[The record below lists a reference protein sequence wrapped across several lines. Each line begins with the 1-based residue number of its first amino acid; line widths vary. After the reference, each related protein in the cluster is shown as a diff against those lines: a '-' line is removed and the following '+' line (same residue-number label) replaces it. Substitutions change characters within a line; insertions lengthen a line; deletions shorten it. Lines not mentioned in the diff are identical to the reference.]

1 VEVKVLA
8 AVVHGHL
15 TALAEIEVVAVDL
28 VHKVVEREAT
38 PQQHAS
44 LAILAL
50 IDGAHPCQISLDDSS
65 RSIMQSRYRTV
76 DDVLGLERDGRA
88 EMRGGL
94 AVVGHVEGDAALA
107 LHVVQD
113 VVHRVERDHALVDL
127 DQGLLIQLYSPRQ

>member
-1 VEVKVLA
+1 MEVKVLA

-50 IDGAHPCQISLDDSS
+50 IDGAHPC
-65 RSIMQSRYRTV
+65 
-76 DDVLGLERDGRA
+76 
-88 EMRGGL
+88 
-94 AVVGHVEGDAALA
+94 
-107 LHVVQD
+107 
-113 VVHRVERDHALVDL
+113 
-127 DQGLLIQLYSPRQ
+127 